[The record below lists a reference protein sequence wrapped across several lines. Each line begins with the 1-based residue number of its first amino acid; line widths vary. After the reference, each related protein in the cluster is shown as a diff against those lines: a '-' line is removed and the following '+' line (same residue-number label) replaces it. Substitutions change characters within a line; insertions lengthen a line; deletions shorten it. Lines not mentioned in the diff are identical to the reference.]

1 MVTFQHEAYLVEKIH
16 YEEYLVEKIHKV
28 EYLVESIQV
37 EYYLVENFLDK
48 APVGEI
54 ILDEETSGEDYLL
67 LEEVHWVEKS
77 QGRACE
83 VENYLGEDECVVDKI
98 LEDEH

>member
-1 MVTFQHEAYLVEKIH
+1 MVTFQQEAFLVEKIH
-16 YEEYLVEKIHKV
+16 YDEYLVEKIQV
-28 EYLVESIQV
+28 FEIQ

-54 ILDEETSGEDYLL
+54 IQDDETWGEDYLL
-67 LEEVHWVEKS
+67 LEEVHWVGKS

-83 VENYLGEDECVVDKI
+83 VENYLGEDECVMEKI
-98 LEDEH
+98 LEDGH